1 MKTLGKWLF
10 LGLIVL
16 SVPARAALDIVITE
30 GIDAARPIAVIPF
43 VWQGKGPAPQ
53 QISDV
58 IMSDL
63 TRSGTFKSLDELGL
77 PQRNISSVSQ
87 FVAKEWSNVGAEAVV
102 MGSIK
107 PFGSEQYLVTF
118 DLVDLIKGQ
127 QQSTS
132 GPVSSSDHLIDSRET
147 VISLDQFR
155 QYGHRLSDIVYEKLT
170 GVRGA
175 FLTRIAYVVV
185 KHGDKSPYHLMISD
199 YDGYNEQM
207 LLRSPEPLMSPSWS
221 PDGRK
226 LAYVSF
232 ENKRSE
238 IFIQDIYTQSRAKIT
253 SFDGIN
259 GAPVFSPNG
268 TKLAL
273 TLSKDGQP
281 EVYVLNIDLKA
292 LARITNEKAIDI
304 IASLPSNGLK
314 RITNHYAI
322 DTEASWF
329 PDGKS
334 LIFTSERGGRP
345 QIYKVSLA
353 SGKVQRMTFEGE
365 WNLGG
370 SILPDG
376 RSMIFVNRT
385 KGKFNIARM
394 DLKTR
399 FMQVLTSTR
408 LDESP
413 SIAPNGSM
421 VIYGTTYQGKQVLAA
436 VSTDGRFKARL
447 PAVQGEIKSPSWSPF
462 L

>member
-1 MKTLGKWLF
+1 MKTLGKWLV
-10 LGLIVL
+10 LGLVIL
-16 SVPARAALDIVITE
+16 SSPVRAALDIVITE
-30 GIDAARPIAVIPF
+30 GIDAARPIAVVPF
-43 VWQGKGPAPQ
+43 VWQGQGPAPQ

-58 IMSDL
+58 VMSDL
-63 TRSGTFKSLDELGL
+63 TRSGTFKTLDELSL
-77 PQRNISSVSQ
+77 PQRNISTISQ
-87 FVAKEWSNVGAEAVV
+87 FQAKDWASIGAEAVV
-102 MGSIK
+102 MGAIK
-107 PFGSEQYLVTF
+107 PYGTDKYLVTF
-118 DLVDLIKGQ
+118 DLVDLVKAQMQSGTGP
-127 QQSTS
+127 QSTQEY
-132 GPVSSSDHLIDSRET
+132 LIDSRET
-147 VISLDQFR
+147 VISSAQFR
-155 QYGHRLSDIVYEKLT
+155 QYGHRISDIIYEKLT
-170 GVRGA
+170 GIRGA

-185 KHGDKSPYHLMISD
+185 KHGEKSPYQLMISD
-199 YDGYNEQM
+199 YDGHNEQM

-221 PDGRK
+221 PDGRQ

-232 ENKRSE
+232 ENRKAE
-238 IFIQDIYTQSRAKIT
+238 VFVQDIYTQSRSKVT

-259 GAPVFSPNG
+259 GAPVFSPDG
-268 TKLAL
+268 KKLAL

-281 EVYVLNIDLKA
+281 EIYVVDINTKA
-292 LARITNEKAIDI
+292 L
-304 IASLPSNGLK
+304 K
-314 RITNHYAI
+314 RVTNHYAI

-345 QIYKVSLA
+345 QIYKVTLA

-370 SILPDG
+370 SISPDG

-385 KGKFNIARM
+385 NGKFNIARM
-394 DLKTR
+394 DLETR

-413 SIAPNGSM
+413 SVAPNGTM

-447 PAVQGEIKSPSWSPF
+447 PTGQGEVKSPSWSPF

>member
-1 MKTLGKWLF
+1 MKIFGKWLF
-10 LGLIVL
+10 LGLIIL
-16 SVPARAALDIVITE
+16 SSPVKAALDIVITE
-30 GIDAARPIAVIPF
+30 GVDAARPIAVVPF
-43 VWQGKGPAPQ
+43 VWQGTGIAPE

-58 IMSDL
+58 VMSDL
-63 TRSGTFKSLDELGL
+63 TRSGTFNPLDELSL

-87 FVAKEWSNVGAEAVV
+87 FVAKDWSNIGAEAVV
-102 MGSIK
+102 MGAVK
-107 PFGSEQYLVTF
+107 PYGNDQYLVTF
-118 DLVDLIKGQ
+118 DLIDLVKAQMQ
-127 QQSTS
+127 QGN
-132 GPVSSSDHLIDSRET
+132 GPQSSSEYLIDSRET
-147 VISLDQFR
+147 VISAAQFR
-155 QYGHRLSDIVYEKLT
+155 QYGHRISDLVYEQLT
-170 GVRGA
+170 GIRGA

-185 KHGDKSPYHLMISD
+185 KHGEKSPYQLMISD
-199 YDGYNEQM
+199 YDGHNEQM

-232 ENKRSE
+232 ENRKAE
-238 IFIQDIYTQSRAKIT
+238 VFVQDIYTQSRSKIT

-259 GAPVFSPNG
+259 GAPVFSPDG
-268 TKLAL
+268 KKLAL

-281 EVYVLNIDLKA
+281 EIYVVDINTKA
-292 LARITNEKAIDI
+292 L
-304 IASLPSNGLK
+304 K
-314 RITNHYAI
+314 RVTNHYAI

-345 QIYKVSLA
+345 QIYKVTLA
-353 SGKVQRMTFEGE
+353 SGKIQRLTFEGE

-370 SILPDG
+370 SISPDG

-385 KGKFNIARM
+385 NGKFNIARM
-394 DLKTR
+394 DLETR
-399 FMQVLTSTR
+399 FMQVLTTTR

-413 SIAPNGSM
+413 SVAPNGTM
-421 VIYGTTYQGKQVLAA
+421 VIYGTTHQGKQVLGA

-447 PAVQGEIKSPSWSPF
+447 PAGQGEVKSPSWSPF

>member
-10 LGLIVL
+10 LGLVVI
-16 SVPARAALDIVITE
+16 SMPARAALDIVITE
-30 GIDAARPIAVIPF
+30 GVDAARPIAVIPF
-43 VWQGKGPAPQ
+43 VWQGQGPMPQ

-58 IMSDL
+58 VMSDL
-63 TRSGTFKSLDELGL
+63 ARSGTFKLLDELSL
-77 PQRNISSVSQ
+77 PQRNISNVSQ
-87 FVAKEWSNVGAEAVV
+87 FVAKDWSNVGAEAVV
-102 MGSIK
+102 MGTVK
-107 PFGSEQYLVTF
+107 PYGGDQYLVTF
-118 DLVDLIKGQ
+118 DLVDLVKAQ
-127 QQSTS
+127 MQSNT
-132 GPVSSSDHLIDSRET
+132 GPQSSNEYIIDSRET
-147 VISLDQFR
+147 VISLAQFR
-155 QYGHRLSDIVYEKLT
+155 QYGHRISDIVYEKLT
-170 GVRGA
+170 GIRGA

-185 KHGDKSPYHLMISD
+185 KHGEKSPYHLMISD
-199 YDGYNEQM
+199 YDGHNEKM

-221 PDGRK
+221 PDGSK

-232 ENKRSE
+232 ENKKAE
-238 IFIQDIYTQSRAKIT
+238 IFVQNIYTQSRAKIT
-253 SFDGIN
+253 SYDGIN
-259 GAPVFSPNG
+259 GAPVFSPDG
-268 TKLAL
+268 KKLAL

-281 EVYVLNIDLKA
+281 EIYVVDIDTKA
-292 LARITNEKAIDI
+292 L
-304 IASLPSNGLK
+304 K
-314 RITNHYAI
+314 RVTNHYAI

-345 QIYKVSLA
+345 QIYKVILA
-353 SGKVQRMTFEGE
+353 SGKVERVTFEGE

-370 SILPDG
+370 SVSPDG

-385 KGKFNIARM
+385 QGKFNIARM
-394 DLKTR
+394 DFESR

-413 SIAPNGSM
+413 SVAPNGTM

-447 PAVQGEIKSPSWSPF
+447 PAGQGEVKSPSWSPF

>member
-10 LGLIVL
+10 LSLIIL
-16 SVPARAALDIVITE
+16 SSPVRAALDIIITD
-30 GIDAARPIAVIPF
+30 GVDAARPIAVIPF
-43 VWQGKGPAPQ
+43 VWQGAGTAPE

-58 IMSDL
+58 LMSDHI
-63 TRSGTFKSLDELGL
+63 RSGTFKPLDELGL

-87 FVAKEWSNVGAEAVV
+87 FVAKDWSSIGAEAVV
-102 MGSIK
+102 MGAVK
-107 PFGSEQYLVTF
+107 PYGNDQYLVTF
-118 DLVDLIKGQ
+118 DLVDLVKAQMQ
-127 QQSTS
+127 QGTGPQSNS
-132 GPVSSSDHLIDSRET
+132 EYLIDSRET
-147 VISLDQFR
+147 VISAAQFR
-155 QYGHRLSDIVYEKLT
+155 QYGHRISDLVYEKLT
-170 GVRGA
+170 GIRGA
-175 FLTRIAYVVV
+175 FLTRLAYVVV
-185 KHGDKSPYHLMISD
+185 KHGEKSPYQLMISD

-232 ENKRSE
+232 ENKKAE
-238 IFIQDIYTQSRAKIT
+238 IFIQDIYTQSRNKVS
-253 SFDGIN
+253 SFNGIN
-259 GAPVFSPNG
+259 GAPVFSPDG
-268 TKLAL
+268 KKLAL

-281 EVYVLNIDLKA
+281 EIYVIDIATKA
-292 LARITNEKAIDI
+292 L
-304 IASLPSNGLK
+304 K
-314 RITNHYAI
+314 RVTNHYAI

-345 QIYKVSLA
+345 QIYKVTLA
-353 SGKVQRMTFEGE
+353 SGKVQRLTFEGE

-370 SILPDG
+370 SIAPDG
-376 RSMIFVNRT
+376 RSIIFVNRT
-385 KGKFNIARM
+385 NGKFNIARM
-394 DLKTR
+394 DLETR

-413 SIAPNGSM
+413 SVAPNGTM
-421 VIYGTTYQGKQVLAA
+421 VIYGTTHQGKQVLGA

-447 PAVQGEIKSPSWSPF
+447 PAGQGEVKSPSWSPF

>member
-10 LGLIVL
+10 LSLIIV
-16 SVPARAALDIVITE
+16 SSPVRAALDIIITD
-30 GIDAARPIAVIPF
+30 GVDAARPIAVIPF
-43 VWQGKGPAPQ
+43 VWQGAGVAPE

-58 IMSDL
+58 VMSDL
-63 TRSGTFKSLDELGL
+63 IRSGTFKPLDDLGL

-87 FVAKEWSNVGAEAVV
+87 FVAKDWSSIGAEAVV
-102 MGSIK
+102 MGSVK
-107 PFGSEQYLVTF
+107 PYGNDQYLVTF
-118 DLVDLIKGQ
+118 DLVDLVKAQMQ
-127 QQSTS
+127 QGS
-132 GPVSSSDHLIDSRET
+132 GPQSNSEYLIDSRET
-147 VISLDQFR
+147 VISAAQFR
-155 QYGHRLSDIVYEKLT
+155 QYGHRISDLVYEKLT
-170 GVRGA
+170 GIRGA
-175 FLTRIAYVVV
+175 FLTRLAYVVV
-185 KHGDKSPYHLMISD
+185 KHGEKSPYQLMISD

-232 ENKRSE
+232 ENKKAE
-238 IFIQDIYTQSRAKIT
+238 IFIQDIYTQSRNNVS
-253 SFDGIN
+253 SFNGIN
-259 GAPVFSPNG
+259 GAPVFSPDG
-268 TKLAL
+268 KKLAL

-281 EVYVLNIDLKA
+281 EIYVLDIATKA
-292 LARITNEKAIDI
+292 L
-304 IASLPSNGLK
+304 K
-314 RITNHYAI
+314 RVTNHYAI

-345 QIYKVSLA
+345 QIYKVTLA
-353 SGKVQRMTFEGE
+353 SGKVQRLTFEGE

-370 SILPDG
+370 SIAPDG

-394 DLKTR
+394 DLETR

-413 SIAPNGSM
+413 SVAPNGTM
-421 VIYGTTYQGKQVLAA
+421 VIYGTTHQGKQVLGA

-447 PAVQGEIKSPSWSPF
+447 PAGLGEVKSPSWSPF

>member
-10 LGLIVL
+10 LSLIIV
-16 SVPARAALDIVITE
+16 SSPVRAALDIIITD
-30 GIDAARPIAVIPF
+30 GVDAARPIAVIPF
-43 VWQGKGPAPQ
+43 VWQGAGVAPE

-58 IMSDL
+58 VMSDL
-63 TRSGTFKSLDELGL
+63 IRSGTFKPLDDLGL

-87 FVAKEWSNVGAEAVV
+87 FVAKDWSSIGAEAVV
-102 MGSIK
+102 MGSVK
-107 PFGSEQYLVTF
+107 PYGDDQYLVTF
-118 DLVDLIKGQ
+118 DLVDLVKAQMQ
-127 QQSTS
+127 QGS
-132 GPVSSSDHLIDSRET
+132 GPQSNSEYLIDSRET
-147 VISLDQFR
+147 VISAAQFR
-155 QYGHRLSDIVYEKLT
+155 QYGHRISDLVYEKLT
-170 GVRGA
+170 GIRGA
-175 FLTRIAYVVV
+175 FLTRLAYVVV
-185 KHGDKSPYHLMISD
+185 KHGEKSPYQLMISD

-232 ENKRSE
+232 ENKKAE
-238 IFIQDIYTQSRAKIT
+238 IFIQDIYTQSRNNVS
-253 SFDGIN
+253 SFNGIN
-259 GAPVFSPNG
+259 GAPVFSPDG
-268 TKLAL
+268 KKLAL

-281 EVYVLNIDLKA
+281 EIYVLDIATKA
-292 LARITNEKAIDI
+292 L
-304 IASLPSNGLK
+304 K
-314 RITNHYAI
+314 RVTNHYAI

-345 QIYKVSLA
+345 QIYKVTLA
-353 SGKVQRMTFEGE
+353 SGKVQRLTFEGE

-370 SILPDG
+370 SIAPDG

-394 DLKTR
+394 DLETR

-413 SIAPNGSM
+413 SVAPNGTM
-421 VIYGTTYQGKQVLAA
+421 VIYGTTHQGKQVLGA

-447 PAVQGEIKSPSWSPF
+447 PAGLGEVKSPSWSPF

>member
-10 LGLIVL
+10 IGLVL
-16 SVPARAALDIVITE
+16 LSSPVRAALDIVITE
-30 GIDAARPIAVIPF
+30 GVDAARPIAVVPF
-43 VWQGKGPAPQ
+43 VWQGQGPAPQ

-58 IMSDL
+58 VMSDL
-63 TRSGTFKSLDELGL
+63 TRSGTFKTLDELSL
-77 PQRNISSVSQ
+77 PQRNISTISQ
-87 FVAKEWSNVGAEAVV
+87 FQAKDWTNVGAEAMV
-102 MGSIK
+102 MGAIK
-107 PFGSEQYLVTF
+107 PYGEDKYLVSF
-118 DLVDLIKGQ
+118 DLVDLVKAQ
-127 QQSTS
+127 MQSGM
-132 GPVSSSDHLIDSRET
+132 GPQSKQEFLIDSRET
-147 VISLDQFR
+147 VISSAQFR
-155 QYGHRLSDIVYEKLT
+155 QYGHRISDIIYEKLT
-170 GVRGA
+170 GIRGA

-185 KHGDKSPYHLMISD
+185 KHGEKSPYQLMISD
-199 YDGYNEQM
+199 YDGHNEQM

-221 PDGRK
+221 PDGRQ

-232 ENKRSE
+232 ENKKAE
-238 IFIQDIYTQSRAKIT
+238 IFVQDIYTQSRSKIT
-253 SFDGIN
+253 SFAGIN
-259 GAPVFSPNG
+259 GAPVFSPDG
-268 TKLAL
+268 KKLAL

-281 EVYVLNIDLKA
+281 EIYVVDISTKA
-292 LARITNEKAIDI
+292 L
-304 IASLPSNGLK
+304 K
-314 RITNHYAI
+314 RVTNHYAI

-345 QIYKVSLA
+345 QIYKVTLA

-385 KGKFNIARM
+385 NGKYNIARM
-394 DLKTR
+394 DLETR

-413 SIAPNGSM
+413 SVAPNGTM

-447 PAVQGEIKSPSWSPF
+447 PTGQGEVKSPSWSPF